1 MLKRHCDMQLE
12 EQYVALSEARQCLQE
27 TLEAEVRGTGTRI
40 KVKRLVTSL
49 YSMYKRARADLA
61 GRLTGIPLED
71 VPDSQVAPL
80 PACYIVCL
88 CCPLPT
94 CVCVEWACASCTH
107 ALRVLTVLAHE
118 LPALL
123 APVRVGLL
131 CTLACTLASSV
142 MIVVQ
147 FVALCKLHRII
158 DQKTDVAKLNVV
170 FSQGSEGAGQI
181 GNDATGRAA
190 ESRLCYQIL
199 GIVHSLWAPVPGSM
213 KDFISTPKRN
223 GYRGLHSVMLTLGC
237 KAALPVEVII
247 HTEPMHWLAEFGI
260 AAESWVRA
268 SEDMCMQ
275 QSRRKGHHRAAVRA
289 GLPLKAESGL
299 SEHRNGTA
307 NGSAV
312 SGKSVKSVPKSGSRA
327 HNGAAPTHGT
337 GSNGASSNG
346 ASSNGAG
353 RLPARGGNNS
363 QPQNGAA
370 PVGAPR
376 IAYEDI
382 PDVEELAGADE
393 SAGGVVGSGRWE
405 FALSLFAT
413 DPFSNSE
420 DFPGGEDVFERTV
433 ATQTPQPG
441 MVVPAARQLGDEA
454 ISRRV
459 NWLQSIRHW
468 QEEFLGSVS
477 ATEFVEV
484 IQSDLL
490 TQTVFAFTP
499 AGDILR
505 LPKGATVV
513 DFAYHVHSEVGNN
526 MVSAKV
532 NGRMVGAQYELHN
545 ADVVE
550 IIQYAA
556 AKSSL
561 QNVQRHR
568 DWLPLARTQSAR
580 HKLSRFLRASEAPS
594 DSEKTGEIPLPCGVC

>member
-1 MLKRHCDMQLE
+1 MFSTLFALK
-12 EQYVALSEARQCLQE
+12 
-27 TLEAEVRGTGTRI
+27 
-40 KVKRLVTSL
+40 
-49 YSMYKRARADLA
+49 
-61 GRLTGIPLED
+61 
-71 VPDSQVAPL
+71 
-80 PACYIVCL
+80 
-88 CCPLPT
+88 
-94 CVCVEWACASCTH
+94 
-107 ALRVLTVLAHE
+107 
-118 LPALL
+118 
-123 APVRVGLL
+123 APVRSLCCVYPPSYHVNDAGTLL
-131 CTLACTLASSV
+131 PLNSVSFTSLA
-142 MIVVQ
+142 MQ

-158 DQKTDVAKLNVV
+158 DEKTDIAKLNVV
-170 FSQGSEGAGQI
+170 FSEGPCKDSDSEDEAS
-181 GNDATGRAA
+181 GRTA

-237 KAALPVEVII
+237 QAALPVEVII

-268 SEDMCMQ
+268 SEDRCMQ
-275 QSRRKGHHRAAVRA
+275 QSRKKGHHRAAVRA
-289 GLPLKAESGL
+289 GLPLKGE
-299 SEHRNGTA
+299 
-307 NGSAV
+307 
-312 SGKSVKSVPKSGSRA
+312 GKASQQRIS
-327 HNGAAPTHGT
+327 
-337 GSNGASSNG
+337 SSNG
-346 ASSNGAG
+346 AAVNGHTVRSSVPTAGSRPHNGAVALNGASTHQASTNGAHGASDRESNGA
-353 RLPARGGNNS
+353 
-363 QPQNGAA
+363 QPQSEADPSQGKWL
-370 PVGAPR
+370 R
-376 IAYEDI
+376 YEDM
-382 PDVEELAGADE
+382 PDVDNLVAKDNA
-393 SAGGVVGSGRWE
+393 AGGGVGSGRWE
-405 FALSLFAT
+405 FALSLFAS
-413 DPFSNSE
+413 DPFSKTDDVSS
-420 DFPGGEDVFERTV
+420 GEDGVDD
-433 ATQTPQPG
+433 ASGAQPAPQG
-441 MVVPAARQLGDEA
+441 LVLPAARQLGDEA
-454 ISRRV
+454 IARRV

-532 NGRMVGAQYELHN
+532 NGRMVGAQYELQN

-556 AKSSL
+556 AKSSA

-580 HKLSRFLRASEAPS
+580 HKLTRFLRSCEDPS
-594 DSEKTGEIPLPCGVC
+594 DSEKSGTAGLHSPLGIFLSFTTAVPYAVHHVYMLYLCGCMPLWSAEFSMSLPCAEAEGAASSQSTTAWLAIECEDRSGILADVATTISSFGGNIDVRFPLPVHG

>member
-1 MLKRHCDMQLE
+1 ML
-12 EQYVALSEARQCLQE
+12 
-27 TLEAEVRGTGTRI
+27 
-40 KVKRLVTSL
+40 
-49 YSMYKRARADLA
+49 
-61 GRLTGIPLED
+61 
-71 VPDSQVAPL
+71 
-80 PACYIVCL
+80 
-88 CCPLPT
+88 
-94 CVCVEWACASCTH
+94 
-107 ALRVLTVLAHE
+107 
-118 LPALL
+118 
-123 APVRVGLL
+123 
-131 CTLACTLASSV
+131 
-142 MIVVQ
+142 Q

-158 DQKTDVAKLNVV
+158 DEKTDVAKLNVV
-170 FSQGSEGAGQI
+170 FSQGSDGAGHN
-181 GNDATGRAA
+181 GTEATGRTS

-237 KAALPVEVII
+237 RVALPVEVII

-268 SEDMCMQ
+268 SEDRCME

-289 GLPLKAESGL
+289 GMSLKPEKALG
-299 SEHRNGTA
+299 EHRKPPRTQGFF
-307 NGSAV
+307 
-312 SGKSVKSVPKSGSRA
+312 VPNKSGTSV
-327 HNGAAPTHGT
+327 HNGATPSHAANVPTQDT
-337 GSNGASSNG
+337 NGA
-346 ASSNGAG
+346 
-353 RLPARGGNNS
+353 
-363 QPQNGAA
+363 QPQNVAT
-370 PVGAPR
+370 PVGAKR
-376 IAYEDI
+376 IVYEDI
-382 PDVEELAGADE
+382 PEVEKLVGKDQPAD
-393 SAGGVVGSGRWE
+393 GGMGSGRWE

-420 DFPGGEDVFERTV
+420 DVTGAEDAFDRSDD
-433 ATQTPQPG
+433 APQPEG
-441 MVVPAARQLGDEA
+441 IAAPAARQLGDEA
-454 ISRRV
+454 TARRV

-532 NGRMVGAQYELHN
+532 NGRMVGAQHELQN

-556 AKSSL
+556 AKNSP
-561 QNVQRHR
+561 QNVRKHR
-568 DWLPLARTQSAR
+568 DWLPYARTQSAR
-580 HKLSRFLRASEAPS
+580 HKLSRFLRQSEPIEDTKKQQIQTS
-594 DSEKTGEIPLPCGVC
+594 GELRLPCRGVYVGVLRCAQNTSSCSLVAWCKCVNAFAHLCRRAEADHRLASDRMRG

>member
-1 MLKRHCDMQLE
+1 M
-12 EQYVALSEARQCLQE
+12 
-27 TLEAEVRGTGTRI
+27 
-40 KVKRLVTSL
+40 
-49 YSMYKRARADLA
+49 
-61 GRLTGIPLED
+61 
-71 VPDSQVAPL
+71 
-80 PACYIVCL
+80 
-88 CCPLPT
+88 
-94 CVCVEWACASCTH
+94 
-107 ALRVLTVLAHE
+107 
-118 LPALL
+118 
-123 APVRVGLL
+123 
-131 CTLACTLASSV
+131 
-142 MIVVQ
+142 
-147 FVALCKLHRII
+147 ALCKLHQII
-158 DQKTDVAKLNVV
+158 DEQTDIAKLNVV
-170 FSQGSEGAGQI
+170 FSQCSRDSES
-181 GNDATGRAA
+181 GNEATGRMA
-190 ESRLCYQIL
+190 ESRLCYHIL

-237 KAALPVEVII
+237 QAALPVEVII

-275 QSRRKGHHRAAVRA
+275 QSRRQGHHRAAVRA
-289 GLPLKAESGL
+289 GLPLKGENGSGG
-299 SEHRNGTA
+299 ERMNGA

-312 SGKSVKSVPKSGSRA
+312 NGKSVKNVVPTTGSRA
-327 HNGAAPTHGT
+327 HNGAVPTNGA
-337 GSNGASSNG
+337 GSNAASGSGASSNEAGRVPDRESNGASSTG
-346 ASSNGAG
+346 AT
-353 RLPARGGNNS
+353 
-363 QPQNGAA
+363 PQNGATS
-370 PVGAPR
+370 GR
-376 IAYEDI
+376 IAYDGI
-382 PDVEELAGADE
+382 PDVEQLVAKDTA
-393 SAGGVVGSGRWE
+393 SGGGVGSGRWE
-405 FALSLFAT
+405 FALSLFAS

-420 DFPGGEDVFERTV
+420 DVPGGDHVFDNAVV
-433 ATQTPQPG
+433 AKQSPQSI
-441 MVVPAARQLGDEA
+441 VLPAARQLGDEA

-532 NGRMVGAQYELHN
+532 NGRMVGAQHELQN

-580 HKLSRFLRASEAPS
+580 HKLSRFLRSCEDPS
-594 DSEKTGEIPLPCGVC
+594 DSEKSGVPTNLPLWCVPASQPAVMQLLAQN